1 MEIKVNIPQN
11 EYKQP
16 TEVRAEV
23 VQAICEAFIKKTC
36 GSTFHPYAG
45 SNNGSRNAT
54 LWLFK
59 QNGSGYAP
67 SFTTHEYAHR
77 DAQESEKKGKEYI
90 MYRIR
95 GCEMKAAFDALQ
107 KAGYYMF
114 RCYHYGSWLGY
125 DCGTK
130 PEMMLG
136 TQHCERVT
144 SFNDFID

>member
-1 MEIKVNIPQN
+1 MEITVNIPKN
-11 EYKQP
+11 DYIQP
-16 TEVRAEV
+16 TEVRTEV
-23 VQAICEAFIKKTC
+23 VQAICEAFIAN
-36 GSTFHPYAG
+36 STFHPHHG
-45 SNNGSRNAT
+45 SNNGSRDAK

-59 QNGSGYAP
+59 RKDSKYAP
-67 SFTTHEYAHR
+67 HFTSYEYAHR
-77 DAQESEKKGKEYI
+77 DAQDAERNGKEYI

-95 GCEMKAAFDALQ
+95 GCEMEAAFDALQ

-125 DCGTK
+125 DCGKK
-130 PEMMLG
+130 PVMMLG